1 MFSYFCIFLVLRS
14 LLSSEPPP
22 TKVVEARSDT
32 FTDRAIHLRED
43 GLVLYL
49 PANNLSNRKGALYE
63 IVLHRPYT
71 ESLHQTYRFF
81 FHFVFI

>member
-1 MFSYFCIFLVLRS
+1 MI
-14 LLSSEPPP
+14 E
-22 TKVVEARSDT
+22 TRSDT

-49 PANNLSNRKGALYE
+49 PANNLTNKKGAPFE

-71 ESLHQTYRFF
+71 ETLHQTYRFVKF
-81 FHFVFI
+81 THIKVLS